1 MTRKIQLAIF
11 GLLTFSFVFFVSGG
25 LIGLIS
31 KNTQIAQAQ
40 TGLVGDANGD
50 GHVDEGDYNIWLI
63 NYNLPTSLGSGSG
76 DFNNDRIVDG
86 VDYTLWL
93 AHYGEILVPTPSPS
107 IVPIPSASPI
117 ITKSRPFG
125 PFNPPTSDFG
135 FPYTGG
141 FLDLNINTALAT
153 LASAKASS
161 MHVFVHLTGGRSNFQ
176 TSTGAFDLT
185 KWKTQLDNW
194 KSLVPQIQ
202 GFVDDG
208 TIIGHMML
216 DEPQDP
222 NNWDGN
228 TVPCSDILGAADYS
242 HSAAFWPNMPA
253 GAGTHATWIAD
264 QSCDWLSSKFDF
276 TLTPYTYARGVTYQ
290 NFLTD
295 NIAAANRTGV
305 TFYASLNVLDG
316 GTTKGVEMTQQQ
328 IQDAGGYFLCNGAN
342 GLTMWKWDSTF
353 FTRTDIQAAM
363 DYLNARITDP
373 DTNCQ

>member
-1 MTRKIQLAIF
+1 MTKKIQLAIF
-11 GLLTFSFVFFVSGG
+11 SLLTFCLTFIVVGRLSGF
-25 LIGLIS
+25 IFR
-31 KNTQIAQAQ
+31 TAPAAQAQ
-40 TGLVGDANGD
+40 TGLMGDANGD
-50 GHVDEGDYNIWLI
+50 GQVNETDYNIWLI
-63 NYNLPTSLGSGSG
+63 NYNLPTNLGAGSG

-93 AHYGEILVPTPSPS
+93 AHYGEVLTPTPLPS
-107 IVPIPSASPI
+107 IVPSASPL
-117 ITKSRPFG
+117 ITKIHPFG
-125 PFNPPTSDFG
+125 PFNPPTTEFG

-141 FLDLNINTALAT
+141 FLDLKISTALST
-153 LASAKASS
+153 LASAKASN

-185 KWKTQLDNW
+185 KWKAQLDNW

-242 HSAAFWPNMPA
+242 HSSTFWPNMPA

-264 QSCDWLSSKFDF
+264 QPCDWLNSKFDF
-276 TLTPYTYARGVTYQ
+276 TLTPYTYARGETYQ

-295 NIAAANRTGV
+295 NIAAANRIGV

-316 GTTKGVEMTQQQ
+316 GTTKGTEMTQQQ
-328 IQDAGGYFLCNGAN
+328 IQDAGAYFLCNGAN

-373 DTNCQ
+373 ETNCQ